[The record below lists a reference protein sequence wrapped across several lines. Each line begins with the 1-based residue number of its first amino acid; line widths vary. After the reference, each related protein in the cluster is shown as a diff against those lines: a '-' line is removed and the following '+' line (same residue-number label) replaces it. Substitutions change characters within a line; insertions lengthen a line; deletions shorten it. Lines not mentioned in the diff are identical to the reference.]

1 MVSFRVW
8 NMTKVYMSRA
18 SIRIEGDI
26 DTAGIVDVIEVSS
39 YSHLITTR
47 GVSVS
52 NPPNLSRLHQ

>member
-52 NPPNLSRLHQ
+52 NLAKS